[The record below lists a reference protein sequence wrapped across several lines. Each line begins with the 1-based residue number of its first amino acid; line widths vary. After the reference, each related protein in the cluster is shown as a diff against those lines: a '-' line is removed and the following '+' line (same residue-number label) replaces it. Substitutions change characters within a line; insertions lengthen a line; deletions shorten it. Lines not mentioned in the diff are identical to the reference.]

1 MEYIQDFK
9 WKKGIQVKE
18 LVNSF
23 RNLGYQSIE
32 LKKASDVIVKMKKD
46 NAKIFLTFTS
56 NMVTSGL
63 RGFFAQIIKL
73 GMADIIVTTVG
84 GIEEDIMK
92 ASGERFSIGRFEDD
106 DVELH
111 EQGINRI
118 GNILLKNESYM
129 HLEDLMVG
137 ILDKV
142 YKKQKRWAVSDFL
155 KEIGLMLNDKDSI
168 LYQAASHNVPIFC
181 PAITDGGFGFH
192 LYLFQQKH
200 NDFIVDVVKDFGNIL
215 FATSYDE
222 KKAVIALGGSIS
234 KHHAILSTLLNG
246 GANYAVYMTTAHKTS
261 GSMSGATTS
270 EAKSWGK
277 VKCESD
283 AATVIGDVTI
293 TFPLAMIS
301 ALEQLDDEELLKPK
315 IKEDKMPKVKKDKEP
330 KPREDKKPEV
340 KDDKKTQGTTGKKI
354 KNPFRRE

>member
-1 MEYIQDFK
+1 MEYIKDFK
-9 WKKGIQVKE
+9 WKKGITVKE
-18 LVNSF
+18 VVDSY

-63 RGFFAQIIKL
+63 RGFFAQIVKL
-73 GMADIIVTTVG
+73 GMADVIVTTVG

-92 ASGERFSIGRFEDD
+92 ATGEKFKIGKFNAD

-111 EQGINRI
+111 EKGVNRI
-118 GNILLKNESYM
+118 GNILVNNESYM
-129 HLEDLMVG
+129 HFEDMLMG
-137 ILDKV
+137 ILDKL
-142 YKKQKRWAVSDFL
+142 YAKQKRWAVSEML
-155 KEIGLMLNDKDSI
+155 REIGLMLDDEDSI
-168 LYQAASHNVPIFC
+168 LYQAAKHNVPIFC
-181 PAITDGGFGFH
+181 PAITDGAFGFH

-215 FATSYDE
+215 FVTSYDE
-222 KKAVIALGGSIS
+222 KKGIIALGGSIS

-261 GSMSGATTS
+261 GSMSGATTD

-277 VKCESD
+277 VKDESD
-283 AATVIGDVTI
+283 VATFIGDVTI

-301 ALEQLDDEELLKPK
+301 AFEELDCGGLLKVRGHSGVEKKPL
-315 IKEDKMPKVKKDKEP
+315 EDYKKDA
-330 KPREDKKPEV
+330 RS
-340 KDDKKTQGTTGKKI
+340 
-354 KNPFRRE
+354 